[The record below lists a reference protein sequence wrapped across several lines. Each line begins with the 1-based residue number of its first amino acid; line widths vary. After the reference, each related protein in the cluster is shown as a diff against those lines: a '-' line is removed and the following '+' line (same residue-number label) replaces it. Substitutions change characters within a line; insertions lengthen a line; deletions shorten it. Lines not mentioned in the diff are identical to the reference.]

1 MKPMH
6 STSSRVRGFSLVE
19 LLVGIVV
26 AMAAVLVVTQVFR
39 LSEGQRRTTS
49 GGDDAQTTG
58 AVALS
63 LLQRELRQAG
73 QGLVSPRLMM
83 CQLDLG
89 GGRTVANLAP
99 VIINPPTTMVAEGDE
114 NTDVILIAY
123 GDGWGSPDGGLIGM
137 QPGPATY
144 AVPGSLS
151 YRSGDRVVATTPTR
165 PTPCNL
171 TLTSVL
177 GAPTT
182 STVTVEFGIA
192 SASNGVLYNL
202 GRAPRFMAYAV
213 RNNRLTTCDLMTQ
226 NCTSVADGIWTEVAD
241 NVVSLRVEYAIDT
254 TVPRDGFV
262 DVYRST
268 MPLTVCDWS
277 RVIGVRLAVTAR
289 NRQPD
294 SADVTA
300 SAPTW
305 AGGASAAITPP
316 GTDWQRY
323 RYKTFETTVPLR
335 NAPEAATAA
344 FVTCPAPPL

>member
-1 MKPMH
+1 MKSMH
-6 STSSRVRGFSLVE
+6 SPPSRARGFSLVE

-39 LSEGQRRTTS
+39 VSEGQRRTTS

-58 AVALS
+58 AIALS

-73 QGLVSPRLMM
+73 QGIVTAQLLM

-89 GGRTVANLAP
+89 GGRTLANLAP
-99 VIINPPTTMVAEGDE
+99 VIINPPTAMVAEGDE
-114 NTDVILIAY
+114 NTDVLVIAY

-151 YRSGDRVVATTPTR
+151 YRAGDRVIATTQTR
-165 PTPCNL
+165 ATPCNL
-171 TLTSVL
+171 TLTRVV

-182 STVTVEFGIA
+182 SSVTVEFGIA
-192 SASNGVLYNL
+192 GASNGVLYNL
-202 GRAPRFMAYAV
+202 GRAPRFIAYAV
-213 RNNRLTTCDLMTQ
+213 RNNRLTACDLATQ
-226 NCTSVADGIWTEVAD
+226 NCASVAAGIWTEIAD
-241 NVVSLRVEYAIDT
+241 NVVSLRAEYAIDS

-262 DVYRST
+262 DFYRSAS
-268 MPLTVCDWS
+268 PANVCDWS
-277 RVIGVRLAVTAR
+277 RVLGVRLAVTAR
-289 NRQPD
+289 SRQPD
-294 SADVTA
+294 TADVTA

-305 AGGASAAITPP
+305 AGGASAPITPP
-316 GTDWQRY
+316 GADWQRY

-344 FVTCPAPPL
+344 FVTCPAPL